1 MSNKKDEQSL
11 REGNPDPQLVV
22 DPKKVDYAPKNGT
35 PDKFQYYPDNPESGL
50 NRYRFAMKEASQY
63 FDPCQ
68 ESSRMSMNCL
78 DRNNYDRDMCKEY
91 FDAYRECKKQW
102 LHARR
107 QNRSRWE

>member
-1 MSNKKDEQSL
+1 MADNEKNDI
-11 REGNPDPQLVV
+11 REGNFDPQLVV
-22 DPKKVDYAPKNGT
+22 EANKVDYAPQGHS

-50 NRYRFAMKEASQY
+50 SKYRFAVKDASQY

-68 ESSRMSMNCL
+68 ESSRMSFNCL

-102 LHARR
+102 LRARR
-107 QNRSRWE
+107 ENRSLWE